1 MDHYVVFSIVF
12 FCLIIFFLY
21 IYIILEKI
29 GQLYKNKKIRKY
41 HKEIVPYISSTIK
54 EIEMGQNTDYHKLEN
69 IKKYCTNKYKREII
83 EMELSHYLENNKDKS
98 ARNIIKLCEYIGVVK
113 YEIKKFRKGDN
124 FSKALCAKMLGQFRS
139 NAAVEVLLQQ
149 INTSHSDVKYN
160 ILLALSKIGDEK
172 SFVKAFEN
180 INILDGL
187 TERSLIEIADSF
199 EGNKSEIYKSMI
211 DSENI
216 LAACVFIKSAGN
228 FKQKSLSDAIA
239 KYLSSKN
246 KEKKIAAVKAIGNMA
261 DEKYLDD
268 IIKLMEES
276 EWEVRAVAAKAL
288 DNFNS
293 KKILQP
299 LAKALSDSNWH
310 VRYNAADSTLNQEQ
324 GIDVVYYILQGQDK
338 FAKDIIIS
346 AIENSS
352 NDKLNLYETSDD
364 NNKKRLAFKIK
375 QYMCMLK
382 KDEKYEYKFN

>member
-41 HKEIVPYISSTIK
+41 YKEIVPYINSIIN
-54 EIEMGQNTDYHKLEN
+54 EIEMGQNTDYNKLGI

-83 EMELSHYLENNKDKS
+83 EMELLHYLENNKGKS

-113 YEIKKFRKGDN
+113 YAIKKFRKGDS

-139 NAAVEVLLQQ
+139 NDAVKVLLKQ
-149 INTSHSDVKYN
+149 INTSNSDVKYN

-172 SFVKAFEN
+172 SFVKAFED
-180 INILDGL
+180 IDISDGL

-211 DSENI
+211 DSENN

-228 FKQKSLSDAIA
+228 FKQKSLSDDIA
-239 KYLSSKN
+239 KYLSSKH

-261 DEKYLDD
+261 DEKYLDN
-268 IIKLMEES
+268 IIKLMEDS
-276 EWEVRAVAAKAL
+276 EWEVRAVAAKVL
-288 DNFNS
+288 DNFNDS
-293 KKILQP
+293 KILKP

-310 VRYNAADSTLNQEQ
+310 VRYNAAESTLDQDQ

-352 NDKLNLYETSDD
+352 NDKLNLYENSDD